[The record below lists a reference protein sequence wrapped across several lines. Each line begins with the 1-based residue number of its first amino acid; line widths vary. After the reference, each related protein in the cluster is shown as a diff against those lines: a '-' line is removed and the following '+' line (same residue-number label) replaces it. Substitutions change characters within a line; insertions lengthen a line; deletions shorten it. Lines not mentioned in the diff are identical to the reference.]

1 MEITDEQ
8 KKKFVIRTRELLN
21 KDFGTDEVQACYNQA
36 FEEITGVSVKGDE
49 IPCGNGKWFCD
60 LALCHGPQWCKP
72 DYPRC
77 AK

>member
-1 MEITDEQ
+1 MTEEQ
-8 KKKFVIRTRELLN
+8 QIQFTVRVRELLN
-21 KDFGTDEVQACYNQA
+21 NAFGTDEVQAYYNQA

-49 IPCGNGKWFCD
+49 LPCGGGDWYCNI
-60 LALCHGPQWCKP
+60 ALCHGPQWCKP